1 MALIPDYYRPLIGRD
16 WIKQLSDEDRK
27 VLARLGYEA
36 CLLED
41 IPLASLGGKARAK
54 SAKRDA
60 KGHFISTTDPIDIP
74 LG

>member
-1 MALIPDYYRPLIGRD
+1 MSLIPDYYRPLIGRD

-36 CLLED
+36 CLTED

-54 SAKRDA
+54 DGKRDS
-60 KGHFISTTDPIDIP
+60 KGRYISTSDNA
-74 LG
+74 